1 MKENPAGALKNGDI
15 RLQFDRRLRL
25 EFRGAKITT
34 DTGLLA
40 VRELDEMMGLT
51 EMAGDLIV
59 EGRTGKNIQ
68 HRIPGLLRQSIY
80 ARLAGYEDVN
90 DQEALARDPAM
101 RAAIGKRALD
111 RTAASSGTVSRFET
125 DILTQDE
132 NIDALATLNSSWVS
146 KAVSLSKAKKVIL
159 DIDSSESPVHGS
171 QEGSA
176 YNGFFEST
184 CYHPLFCFNNYG
196 DCERAVLRPG
206 NVHSAD
212 RWREFLSS
220 IVDRYREMGK
230 KLYLRGDAAFASP
243 DIYEYL
249 EDKGILY
256 AIRLKTN
263 NNLYHEIEH
272 LMTRPVGRPSRKPKV
287 FFHSFSYRA
296 GSWKKSRRVIAKVE
310 WHIDELFPRIG
321 FIVTNMTSS
330 PEAVVHFYN
339 HRSTCEQ
346 YIREGKYAL
355 TWTRLS
361 CSRFSSNRVR
371 LALFVLAYNLGNFM
385 RRFALP
391 REVSHWSLSSVQLK
405 LIKIGA
411 KIISHS
417 RMIVFQ
423 MAEVAVPEKLF
434 RSMLSKIHRLGRA
447 CARAP
452 ALSL

>member
-1 MKENPAGALKNGDI
+1 MKENPAGALKNGAI

-59 EGRTGKNIQ
+59 EGRTGKKIQ

-101 RAAIGKRALD
+101 RSAMGKRALD

-146 KAVSLSKAKKVIL
+146 KAVSLSLAKKVIL

-196 DCERAVLRPG
+196 DCEGAVLRPG

-212 RWREFLSS
+212 RWREFLSP

-263 NNLYHEIEH
+263 NNLYHEIERGR
-272 LMTRPVGRPSRKPKV
+272 RP
-287 FFHSFSYRA
+287 
-296 GSWKKSRRVIAKVE
+296 
-310 WHIDELFPRIG
+310 
-321 FIVTNMTSS
+321 
-330 PEAVVHFYN
+330 
-339 HRSTCEQ
+339 
-346 YIREGKYAL
+346 
-355 TWTRLS
+355 
-361 CSRFSSNRVR
+361 
-371 LALFVLAYNLGNFM
+371 
-385 RRFALP
+385 
-391 REVSHWSLSSVQLK
+391 
-405 LIKIGA
+405 
-411 KIISHS
+411 
-417 RMIVFQ
+417 
-423 MAEVAVPEKLF
+423 
-434 RSMLSKIHRLGRA
+434 
-447 CARAP
+447 
-452 ALSL
+452 

>member
-159 DIDSSESPVHGS
+159 DIDSSECP
-171 QEGSA
+171 
-176 YNGFFEST
+176 ST
-184 CYHPLFCFNNYG
+184 
-196 DCERAVLRPG
+196 E
-206 NVHSAD
+206 
-212 RWREFLSS
+212 
-220 IVDRYREMGK
+220 
-230 KLYLRGDAAFASP
+230 
-243 DIYEYL
+243 
-249 EDKGILY
+249 
-256 AIRLKTN
+256 IR
-263 NNLYHEIEH
+263 
-272 LMTRPVGRPSRKPKV
+272 
-287 FFHSFSYRA
+287 
-296 GSWKKSRRVIAKVE
+296 
-310 WHIDELFPRIG
+310 
-321 FIVTNMTSS
+321 
-330 PEAVVHFYN
+330 
-339 HRSTCEQ
+339 
-346 YIREGKYAL
+346 
-355 TWTRLS
+355 RL
-361 CSRFSSNRVR
+361 CIQR
-371 LALFVLAYNLGNFM
+371 LL
-385 RRFALP
+385 
-391 REVSHWSLSSVQLK
+391 
-405 LIKIGA
+405 
-411 KIISHS
+411 
-417 RMIVFQ
+417 
-423 MAEVAVPEKLF
+423 
-434 RSMLSKIHRLGRA
+434 
-447 CARAP
+447 
-452 ALSL
+452 

>member
-1 MKENPAGALKNGDI
+1 MGAPKNGGI
-15 RLQFDRRLRL
+15 RLLFDRRLRL

-34 DTGLLA
+34 DAGILA

-59 EGRTGKNIQ
+59 DKRTGKNIQ
-68 HRIPGLLRQSIY
+68 HQIPGLLRQSVY
-80 ARLAGYEDVN
+80 ARLAGYEDTN
-90 DQEALARDPAM
+90 DHEGLSRDPAM
-101 RAAIGKRALD
+101 RAVIGKRALE

-125 DILTQDE
+125 DILTQE
-132 NIDALATLNSSWVS
+132 QNIDALATLNSSWVS
-146 KAVSLSKAKKVIL
+146 RAVSHSKAKKVTL
-159 DIDSSESPVHGS
+159 DIDSSESPVHGN

-196 DCERAVLRPG
+196 DCEGAVLRPG

-212 RWREFLSS
+212 GWKEFLSP
-220 IVDRYREMGK
+220 IVEKYRAMDK

-249 EDKGILY
+249 EDNDILY
-256 AIRLKTN
+256 AIRLKAN
-263 NNLYHEIEH
+263 ANLSREIDH
-272 LMTRPVGRPSRKPKV
+272 LTTRPVGRPSKKPKV
-287 FFHSFSYRA
+287 FLHAFSYQA
-296 GSWKKSRRVIAKVE
+296 ASWKSSRRVIAKVE
-310 WHIDELFPRIG
+310 WREGELIPRIG

-339 HRSTCEQ
+339 RRGTCEQ
-346 YIREGKYAL
+346 DIREGKLAL

-371 LALFVLAYNLGNFM
+371 LALFVLAYNMGNFL
-385 RRFALP
+385 RRFALLS
-391 REVSHWSLSSVQLK
+391 EVSHWSLTSIQLK

-411 KIISHS
+411 KVVSHS
-417 RMIVFQ
+417 RMTVFQ

-434 RSMLSKIHRLGRA
+434 RSMLSRIHRLGRA

-452 ALSL
+452 TLSL

>member
-196 DCERAVLRPG
+196 DCEGAVLRPG

-212 RWREFLSS
+212 RWREFLSP